1 LINHD
6 YDSSAFN
13 CFGKPV
19 VQSENRGTDEKSI
32 SLTAQD
38 FDLSATVQ
46 TRNSLLEEMNDDLIQ
61 MINLAHRS
69 NGSAINKQTSIG
81 SVSSFHVEQNAVSI
95 LFLGLPSFNSNLN
108 FRTPLK

>member
-1 LINHD
+1 MINHD
-6 YDSSAFN
+6 YDSNAFN

-61 MINLAHRS
+61 NEAQDLIAELTQAFNEAE
-69 NGSAINKQTSIG
+69 I
-81 SVSSFHVEQNAVSI
+81 
-95 LFLGLPSFNSNLN
+95 GLPSRPASSIQ
-108 FRTPLK
+108 RPVTTSSQQSGRR